1 MTFLCHNVIVVVVT
15 LLLLTRSVQC
25 QPSTTPSTTP
35 SSGPSMMIMTPSVFP
50 SSTLVQGTASEIPS
64 LSPILVDNASTL
76 PSKVPVA
83 IASPMAVETAA
94 PVVVTTPVAAPVPA
108 TPVAA
113 PVTTP
118 VAAPSFQV
126 TSDQCALNQAC
137 AALNLTGLCCPT
149 IDAQFLYCCNGPI
162 EPTCQRNPTCAA
174 LGLEGACCPTAGN
187 IPSDLDGIYLD
198 CCTAVPDECA
208 TTTPQSRRVG
218 PDVNP
223 DSNSTDSN
231 STDVPSS
238 CVRMAAREYQE
249 ALSSQQQQSA
259 SSAVSLWLCSVMT
272 ATVVGTLSVTA
283 VW

>member
-1 MTFLCHNVIVVVVT
+1 
-15 LLLLTRSVQC
+15 
-25 QPSTTPSTTP
+25 
-35 SSGPSMMIMTPSVFP
+35 MMIMTPSVFP

-83 IASPMAVETAA
+83 IVSPTAVETAA

-108 TPVAA
+108 
-113 PVTTP
+113 TTP

-259 SSAVSLWLCSVMT
+259 SSSAVSLWLCSVM
-272 ATVVGTLSVTA
+272 AAVVVGTLSVTA
-283 VW
+283 LW